1 MISARALSREF
12 DGRPAV
18 EDLSFELPAGQV
30 CALLGP
36 NGAGKTTTVRML
48 LGLLRPTRG
57 TAEVAGVSL
66 PAGRNETALLR
77 ARAGLLTEAP
87 GFYDRLSGAE
97 NLELFSRLYGLGDA
111 ERRPAM
117 ERWLRRL
124 DLWVARDRA
133 FGTYSKGMKQR
144 LALIRA
150 VIHEP
155 RVIFLDEPTSGLD
168 PAAARD
174 VRALI
179 AELKRGGRTILMCTH
194 HLGEAQQLADLV
206 GIMQRRLIAF
216 GTLDELAGSAGRI
229 EIRLAVGAAEFVD
242 GLRKARGVLAVAAS
256 GDTLRI
262 EVGEPDTYTPSVVS
276 GLVLRGAPIREVRP
290 VRASLE
296 EIYLKAIEEAT

>member
-1 MISARALSREF
+1 MISARSLSRDF

-18 EDLSFELPAGQV
+18 EDLSFDLPAGRV

-57 TAEVAGVSL
+57 TAEVAGVAL
-66 PAGRNETALLR
+66 PAGRDETSALR
-77 ARAGLLTEAP
+77 ARAGLLTETP

-97 NLELFSRLYGLGDA
+97 NLDLFGRLYGLGESD
-111 ERRPAM
+111 RRAAM

-150 VIHEP
+150 VLHEP

-168 PAAARD
+168 PAAARE

-179 AELKRGGRTILMCTH
+179 GELKRDGRTILMCTH
-194 HLGEAQQLADLV
+194 HLGEAQQVADLV

-216 GTLDELAGSAGRI
+216 GTVDELAGSARRI
-229 EIRLAVGAAEFVD
+229 EIRLAVAAAEFAP
-242 GLRKARGVLAVAAS
+242 GLKKARGVVASEAVENL
-256 GDTLRI
+256 LRI
-262 EVGEPDTYTPSVVS
+262 EVAEPDIYTPSIVS

-290 VRASLE
+290 VQASLE
-296 EIYLKAIEEAT
+296 EIYLKAIAEAS

>member
-1 MISARALSREF
+1 
-12 DGRPAV
+12 
-18 EDLSFELPAGQV
+18 
-30 CALLGP
+30 
-36 NGAGKTTTVRML
+36 
-48 LGLLRPTRG
+48 
-57 TAEVAGVSL
+57 
-66 PAGRNETALLR
+66 
-77 ARAGLLTEAP
+77 
-87 GFYDRLSGAE
+87 LSGAE
-97 NLELFSRLYGLGDA
+97 NLELFSRLYGLGEAD
-111 ERRPAM
+111 RRPAM

-174 VRALI
+174 VRGLI
-179 AELKRGGRTILMCTH
+179 AELKRDGRTILMCTH

-216 GTLDELAGSAGRI
+216 GTLDELAGSSGRI
-229 EIRLAVGAAEFVD
+229 EIRLAGAAAGFVD
-242 GLRKARGVLAVAAS
+242 GLRRARGVVSVAAS

-262 EVGEPDTYTPSVVS
+262 EVAEPDIYTPSVVS

>member
-1 MISARALSREF
+1 VISARSLSRDF

-57 TAEVAGVSL
+57 TAEVAGVPL
-66 PAGRNETALLR
+66 PAARNDTSLLR
-77 ARAGLLTEAP
+77 ARAGLLTETP

-97 NLELFSRLYGLGDA
+97 NLDLFSRLYGLGESD
-111 ERRPAM
+111 RRSAI

-174 VRALI
+174 VRGLI
-179 AELKRGGRTILMCTH
+179 AELKRDGRTILMCTH
-194 HLGEAQQLADLV
+194 HLGEAQQVADLV

-216 GTLDELAGSAGRI
+216 GTLDELSGNAGRI
-229 EIRLAVGAAEFVD
+229 EVRLAVGAAEFVD
-242 GLRKARGVLAVAAS
+242 GLKKARGVVSVEATGNV
-256 GDTLRI
+256 LRI
-262 EVGEPDTYTPSVVS
+262 DVGEPDTYTPSVVS

>member
-1 MISARALSREF
+1 MISARALSRDF

-97 NLELFSRLYGLGDA
+97 NLELFSRLYGLGESD
-111 ERRPAM
+111 RPAAM
-117 ERWLRRL
+117 EQWLRRL

-174 VRALI
+174 VRGLI
-179 AELKRGGRTILMCTH
+179 AELKRDGRTILMCTH

-206 GIMQRRLIAF
+206 GILQRRLIAF
-216 GTLDELAGSAGRI
+216 GTLDELAGPTCRI
-229 EIRLAVGAAEFVD
+229 DIRLGVAAAEFVD
-242 GLRKARGVLAVAAS
+242 GLRKARGVLAVSAS
-256 GDTLRI
+256 GDTLRV
-262 EVGEPDTYTPSVVS
+262 EVGEPDNFTPSVVS

>member
-1 MISARALSREF
+1 MISARGLSREF

-97 NLELFSRLYGLGDA
+97 NLELFSRLYGLGESD
-111 ERRPAM
+111 RRAAM

-124 DLWVARDRA
+124 DLWVARDRP

-174 VRALI
+174 VRGLI

-194 HLGEAQQLADLV
+194 HLGEAQQVADLV
-206 GIMQRRLIAF
+206 GILQRRLIAF
-216 GTLDELAGSAGRI
+216 GTLDQLAGPSCRI
-229 EIRLAVGAAEFVD
+229 DIRLAVAAGEFVE

-262 EVGEPDTYTPSVVS
+262 EVGEPDTFTPSVVS

>member
-1 MISARALSREF
+1 MISARSLSRDF

-18 EDLSFELPAGQV
+18 EDLSFDLPAGRV

-57 TAEVAGVSL
+57 TAEVAGVAL
-66 PAGRNETALLR
+66 PAGRDETSMLR
-77 ARAGLLTEAP
+77 ARAGLLTETP

-97 NLELFSRLYGLGDA
+97 NLDLFGRLYGLGESD
-111 ERRPAM
+111 RRAAM

-150 VIHEP
+150 VLHEP

-168 PAAARD
+168 PAAARE

-179 AELKRGGRTILMCTH
+179 GELKRDGRTILMCTH
-194 HLGEAQQLADLV
+194 HLGEAQQVADLV

-216 GTLDELAGSAGRI
+216 GTVDELAGSARRI
-229 EIRLAVGAAEFVD
+229 EIRLAVAAVEFAP
-242 GLRKARGVLAVAAS
+242 GLKKARGVVAAEAVENL
-256 GDTLRI
+256 LRI
-262 EVGEPDTYTPSVVS
+262 EVAEPDIYTPSIVS

-290 VRASLE
+290 VQASLE
-296 EIYLKAIEEAT
+296 EIYLKAIAEAS